1 MIAIDMKT
9 PQGTV
14 EKQVE
19 INEAQLGG
27 EVRERLLRSAVVMYE
42 ANKRVGTA
50 AAKGRSQIAG
60 TTRKPYSQKGTGRAR
75 AGTVKSPL
83 WRGGGV
89 TFGPSPRDYRQQMPK
104 KARRAALKSAV
115 LAKMKDGEVSV
126 ITEIDCPEIKTK
138 PMAELLNRIGVEGKC
153 LIVIEALNRNLW
165 LSCRNIPSV
174 SVLPVNQLNAYDVIR
189 HKTLLFTSA
198 ALDAFLGGGGHDES
212 K

>member
-1 MIAIDMKT
+1 MIAIDVKT

-19 INEAQLGG
+19 VNESQLGG

-42 ANKRVGTA
+42 ANRRVGTA
-50 AAKGRSQIAG
+50 AAKGRAQVAG

-89 TFGPSPRDYRQQMPK
+89 TFGPSPRDYRQRMPK

-138 PMAELLNRIGVEGKC
+138 VMAELLNRIGVAGKC
-153 LIVIEALNRNLW
+153 LIVLEGLNRNVW

-174 SVLPVNQLNAYDVIR
+174 SVLPVNQLNAYDVLR
-189 HKTLLFTSA
+189 HKTVLFTSS

-212 K
+212 E